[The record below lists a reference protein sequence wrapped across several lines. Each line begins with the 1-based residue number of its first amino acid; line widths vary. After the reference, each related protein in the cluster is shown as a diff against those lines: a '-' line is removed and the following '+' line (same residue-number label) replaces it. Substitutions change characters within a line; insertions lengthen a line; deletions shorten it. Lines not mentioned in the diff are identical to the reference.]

1 MDKNTPMTTAVP
13 VTPVSETPVP
23 ATPGPATRWGKGTR
37 ADSLSGREQ
46 ILDAALRC
54 YASEGV
60 IKTTVEHVAREAKV
74 SRTTVYRYFKNR
86 DEVLSAVVLRES
98 MQILQAMQEK
108 LAHIEDLVEFLVEGM
123 VFCLVE
129 SPKMPLYPYGFGEEG
144 AVLTS
149 RLSISSEEVAALGVA
164 LIQPFYDRAVARGT
178 LRPGVEPLSL
188 VEWVVRI
195 LLSYMVASGPSVKS
209 ADDYRRLFYVYLAPA
224 LRVET

>member
-1 MDKNTPMTTAVP
+1 MDNDNDMTNF
-13 VTPVSETPVP
+13 VP
-23 ATPGPATRWGKGTR
+23 AASATLPEKEPATRWGKGTR

-98 MQILQAMQEK
+98 MQILQAMQLQ
-108 LAHIEDLVEFLVEGM
+108 LAHIDDLVEFLVEGM
-123 VFCLVE
+123 VYCLVE
-129 SPKMPLYPYGFGEEG
+129 APKMPLYPYGFGEEG

-149 RLSISSEEVAALGVA
+149 RLSISSQEVLALG
-164 LIQPFYDRAVARGT
+164 LEIIRPFYERAMQRGV
-178 LRPGVEPLSL
+178 LRASVEPVSL
-188 VEWVVRI
+188 VEWVVRM
-195 LLSYMVASGPSVKS
+195 LLSYMVTASPHITS
-209 ADDYRRLFYVYLAPA
+209 ADDYRALFYRYLAPA
-224 LRVET
+224 LRIEPGTN

>member
-1 MDKNTPMTTAVP
+1 MDNDKDMSSAVP
-13 VTPVSETPVP
+13 SASPESAKDES
-23 ATPGPATRWGKGTR
+23 ARDPATRWGTGSR
-37 ADSLSGREQ
+37 ADTLSGREQ

-54 YASEGV
+54 YASDGV

-98 MQILQAMQEK
+98 MQILQVMQVQ
-108 LAHIEDLVEFLVEGM
+108 LAHIDDLVEFLVEGM

-129 SPKMPLYPYGFGEEG
+129 APKMPLYPYGFGEEG

-149 RLSISSEEVAALGVA
+149 RLSISSEEVLALGAEIVR
-164 LIQPFYDRAVARGT
+164 PYYEKAVQRGV
-178 LRPGVEPLSL
+178 LRSTVDPVSL

-195 LLSYMVASGPSVKS
+195 LLSYMVTASPNIKS
-209 ADDYRRLFYVYLAPA
+209 ADDYRELFYRYLAPA
-224 LRVET
+224 LRV